1 MFIKYR
7 SLIYVF
13 SYAPKILIV
22 KLFPA
27 VKWSTTVLGTY
38 CVLTQCGNTMKNTEA
53 GTFLQFWAGHVV
65 ARNKITFPSSLV
77 ARYGLVLWPLKNYEK
92 GADSAVKG
100 PFFLPFCFYFAPSR
114 NADMKYG
121 APVALLD
128 NKVTL
133 RMKDTCWGW
142 WGRETEESES
152 LLGCHANPR
161 LPTPSFL

>member
-100 PFFLPFCFYFAPSR
+100 PFFF
-114 NADMKYG
+114 
-121 APVALLD
+121 ALLFLLCSFQKCRYEVWSSCCPPGQQGD
-128 NKVTL
+128 PKDERHML
-133 RMKDTCWGW
+133 RMMRQGDRRVRKP
-142 WGRETEESES
+142 
-152 LLGCHANPR
+152 LGLPR
-161 LPTPSFL
+161 